1 MAAYYPWAQT
11 LRGSA
16 YAILVAKTSLDPA
29 DLVGPIRGIMQELDP
44 RAALGRSETMES
56 VVNAAMVEPL
66 RLRFFLAMFSVL
78 GIVLGTVGVYGV
90 VSYTVQRRSP
100 EFGIRM
106 ALGAA
111 PRRLLADVVKNGMLP
126 VVIGVVAGSGVALMS
141 STVLAGFLFEVEPTD
156 PVSLLSAAG
165 ALLVA
170 GVVAALI
177 PAWRASAT
185 DPALALRA
193 E

>member
-1 MAAYYPWAQT
+1 MA
-11 LRGSA
+11 
-16 YAILVAKTSLDPA
+16 
-29 DLVGPIRGIMQELDP
+29 
-44 RAALGRSETMES
+44 
-56 VVNAAMVEPL
+56 EPL

-90 VSYTVQRRSP
+90 VSYAVQRRSA

-111 PRRLLADVVKNGMLP
+111 PSRLLGDVVRNGMLP
-126 VVIGVVAGSGVALMS
+126 VVLGVVAGSVVALLS

-156 PVSLLSAAG
+156 PVSLLMASG
-165 ALLVA
+165 ALLAA
-170 GVVAALI
+170 GVCAAFI

-185 DPALALRA
+185 DPAVALRA